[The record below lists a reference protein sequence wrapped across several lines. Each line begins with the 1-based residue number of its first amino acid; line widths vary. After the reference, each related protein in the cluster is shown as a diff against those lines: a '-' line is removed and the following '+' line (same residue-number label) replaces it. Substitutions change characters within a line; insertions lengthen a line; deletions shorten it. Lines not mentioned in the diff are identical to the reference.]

1 MTTPR
6 EKLGLLLGFV
16 GVVLFGGTLPAT
28 RIAVAGL
35 DPWFVTTARAAL
47 AGAAALTLL
56 VILRR
61 PLPTFAQWKQFAAAT
76 FFVTV
81 CFPLFTALAMQTVP
95 AAHGGVVVGIMPI
108 ATVVAA
114 TVIVGERPSLA
125 FWLAALVGAALVVAY
140 ALRHGGA
147 DTFAAGDLLLL
158 LAVASGGIGYTLCG
172 RLSLTM
178 PGWEVISWALVVTLL
193 PAVVASILLWP
204 VNAAS
209 VPAESWAGLAY
220 VAFMSQWVA
229 FFVWNAGMALAG
241 IARVSQLQLLQTF
254 VTVAL
259 AVWVNHEA
267 VDTETIVFAVAVVA
281 TVLVGQR
288 MRIAR

>member
-6 EKLGLLLGFV
+6 EKLGLLLAFV

-81 CFPLFTALAMQTVP
+81 CFPLFMALAMQTVP

-108 ATVVAA
+108 AT
-114 TVIVGERPSLA
+114 PS
-125 FWLAALVGAALVVAY
+125 
-140 ALRHGGA
+140 
-147 DTFAAGDLLLL
+147 
-158 LAVASGGIGYTLCG
+158 
-172 RLSLTM
+172 RLSLKRQRRIRDLL
-178 PGWEVISWALVVTLL
+178 GCVRIFNEHRDTL
-193 PAVVASILLWP
+193 ATAD
-204 VNAAS
+204 
-209 VPAESWAGLAY
+209 
-220 VAFMSQWVA
+220 
-229 FFVWNAGMALAG
+229 
-241 IARVSQLQLLQTF
+241 ARGRY
-254 VTVAL
+254 TVAL
-259 AVWVNHEA
+259 SGAPQ
-267 VDTETIVFAVAVVA
+267 FARHGNGNAH
-281 TVLVGQR
+281 TGSR
-288 MRIAR
+288 